1 MNQKQRIFDL
11 LAKTQGTKLSKN
23 RKVKFALVDDLL
35 EFSREAEN
43 LNREAFANIQEYE
56 ELEAQYQEDLRAM
69 RMLIEA
75 KQEEAKQL
83 MSNVEAKFNQVKSAS
98 SDLGVEISDEA
109 YNAYEDSLRY
119 LEWVIEQ

>member
-35 EFSREAEN
+35 ELSREAEN

-98 SDLGVEISDEA
+98 SDLGVEISDDA